1 MEVPGA
7 YIIAILVLTLL
18 FYLEGLMIAIVGTQ
32 YWDPGKSRYLNVCKS
47 AHLIFLLFLIFY
59 ILGWRQLLDAE
70 SFRDVYP
77 RAYRIHK
84 LINQPDNVKR
94 FIIGRQFC
102 TVLTGFLLAQI
113 FTFANF
119 ENEGYDPVAFF
130 IIIKSGLV
138 GVLIVLAFGQLMPEL
153 LAAEFPLRFMNM
165 PGTVAMY
172 ESLESLALYSS
183 FRLNTS
189 FHFLYRVLYCML
201 YLFGL

>member
-1 MEVPGA
+1 M
-7 YIIAILVLTLL
+7 
-18 FYLEGLMIAIVGTQ
+18 
-32 YWDPGKSRYLNVCKS
+32 
-47 AHLIFLLFLIFY
+47 FLSSFGHYYFT
-59 ILGWRQLLDAE
+59 E
-70 SFRDVYP
+70 SFRVVYP

-119 ENEGYDPVAFF
+119 PNPGYDPIAFF

-153 LAAEFPLRFMNM
+153 LAAEFPLRFLNM
-165 PGTVAMY
+165 PGTVAIIVLRVY
-172 ESLESLALYSS
+172 LFQGDCTHIYLIASIFHVLT
-183 FRLNTS
+183 RLL
-189 FHFLYRVLYCML
+189 HCML
-201 YLFGL
+201 RLPCVRCHWGGSLRLDYLLHHEKIVL